1 MRFSAPCFA
10 TALALTLTSSL
21 IAQDTENG
29 DEWDVTLARGETRE
43 IDFTTDEGTWMS
55 MDISPDGRWVIFD
68 MLGHVYRVPVDGGG
82 VAELLTGS
90 TGVATHYHPRYSPD
104 GSTVA
109 FISDREGQNNLWL
122 MDPDGSN
129 PRSVFSDQTLRA
141 VETAWSADGDYIFVR
156 LQSVVGGFGAGGRSG
171 IWMYHKDGGDGIQ
184 VVDDQPQA
192 QWPSP

>member
-1 MRFSAPCFA
+1 MMRISTASPGHPVAQLATTPATRPPLLLTVVLA
-10 TALALTLTSSL
+10 TALLGTLTLATGALS
-21 IAQDTENG
+21 AQDARDAG
-29 DEWDVTLARGETRE
+29 DDWDVTLARGETRE

-82 VAELLTGS
+82 EAELLTGG

-122 MDPDGSN
+122 MDPDGAN
-129 PRSVFSDQTLRA
+129 PRSVFSDQTLARRRNR
-141 VETAWSADGDYIFVR
+141 VVR
-156 LQSVVGGFGAGGRSG
+156 R
-171 IWMYHKDGGDGIQ
+171 W
-184 VVDDQPQA
+184 
-192 QWPSP
+192 